1 MKTYRVER
9 VNTENFIKM
18 MRGDYLFD
26 VEYLDIEAE
35 TAEEAVNKARKNGY
49 EVINKG
55 NVKTLEELE
64 EERRAENEEIANA
77 AKKRAD
83 AAAKRKATE
92 QKKAEE
98 LGMTLEEYRADKW
111 RKGEIKRLKKIIADA
126 EEELKKLGE

>member
-1 MKTYRVER
+1 MKTYRVTVITAGLGAYMMGSDKYTIADVNIMADNAGDAIKIAER
-9 VNTENFIKM
+9 KH
-18 MRGDYLFD
+18 
-26 VEYLDIEAE
+26 
-35 TAEEAVNKARKNGY
+35 GY
-49 EVINKG
+49 VINKK

-64 EERRAENEEIANA
+64 EERRAENEEIANI

-98 LGMTLEEYRADKW
+98 LGMTLEEYRVDKW

>member
-1 MKTYRVER
+1 MKTYRVTVIIAGLGAYMMGSDKYTITDVNIMADNAGDAIKIAER
-9 VNTENFIKM
+9 
-18 MRGDYLFD
+18 RHRY
-26 VEYLDIEAE
+26 
-35 TAEEAVNKARKNGY
+35 
-49 EVINKG
+49 VINKN

-77 AKKRAD
+77 AKNRAD

-98 LGMTLEEYRADKW
+98 LGMTLEEYMVDKW

>member
-1 MKTYRVER
+1 MKTYRVTVITAGLGAYMMGSDKYTIADVNIMADNAGDAIKIAER
-9 VNTENFIKM
+9 KH
-18 MRGDYLFD
+18 
-26 VEYLDIEAE
+26 
-35 TAEEAVNKARKNGY
+35 GY
-49 EVINKG
+49 VINKKD
-55 NVKTLEELE
+55 VKTLEELE
-64 EERRAENEEIANA
+64 EERRAENEEIANI

-98 LGMTLEEYRADKW
+98 LGMTLEEYRIDKW

>member
-1 MKTYRVER
+1 MKIYRVEVITAGLGNYMMGGDKYTVER
-9 VNTENFIKM
+9 VNIMADNAGDAIK
-18 MRGDYLFD
+18 
-26 VEYLDIEAE
+26 IAE
-35 TAEEAVNKARKNGY
+35 RKHGYVVNKR
-49 EVINKG
+49 

-98 LGMTLEEYRADKW
+98 LGMTLEEYRVDKW
-111 RKGEIKRLKKIIADA
+111 RKGEVKRLKKIIADA
-126 EEELKKLGE
+126 EEELRKLGE